1 MGWRKPTRDDFSAAL
16 SDPEIRAFGQN
27 DDADDRAIAQLI
39 ANTVATVR
47 GYIRAGRRCRLSADE
62 TLLPDMLVAPAM
74 DLAAWNL
81 LKRFNR
87 VPNDAPPGK
96 ARATSSTASP
106 QAPSPRKT
114 SARNPARPNPSV
126 LSSTHVRAPSAA
138 KTNMVSESSSPTAR
152 QTR

>member
-87 VPNDAPPGK
+87 VPNDAR
-96 ARATSSTASP
+96 RAAWE
-106 QAPSPRKT
+106 
-114 SARNPARPNPSV
+114 SARDLLNRVAAGSVAPEDFGEEPGSAEPVGPVFNPRS
-126 LSSTHVRAPSAA
+126 RALG
-138 KTNMVSESSSPTAR
+138 R
-152 QTR
+152 QNEYGL